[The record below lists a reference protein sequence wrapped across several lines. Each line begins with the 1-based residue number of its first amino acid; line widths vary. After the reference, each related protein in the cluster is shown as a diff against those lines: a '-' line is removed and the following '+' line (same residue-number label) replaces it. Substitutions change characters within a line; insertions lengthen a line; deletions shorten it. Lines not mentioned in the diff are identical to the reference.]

1 MAVDIRLPN
10 ITAASEAGQLA
21 QIRSYLYQF
30 AEQLQ
35 WAFNT
40 LPAGGDGAV
49 SADMTVADTS
59 GGMTESEAQST
70 FNDIKSLIIKSADI
84 VNAYYEQIN
93 ERLEGEYVAQSDFG
107 TFAEQTTQEIEKNST
122 AIEQNFQDIQKLL
135 TDIDVINE
143 IVANAYIR
151 SGLLYYDDDGAPV
164 YGLEIGQQNVVDGV
178 EVFNQYARFTSSKL
192 SFYDKSGNEVALISD
207 NRMEINNAEVK
218 ETLTV
223 GRYVI
228 DTVGD
233 GLTFKWV

>member
-40 LPAGGDGAV
+40 LPTGGDGAV
-49 SADMTVADTS
+49 STEMTVADTS

-107 TFAEQTTQEIEKNST
+107 IYAEQTTQEIEKNST
-122 AIEQNFQDIQKLL
+122 AIEQNFQDIQQIL

-164 YGLEIGQQNVVDGV
+164 YGLEIGQQNIVDGV
-178 EVFNQYARFTSSKL
+178 EVFNKFARFTSSRL
-192 SFYDKSGNEVALISD
+192 SFYDKNDTEVAYISD
-207 NRMEINNAEVK
+207 YKMVITSAEIADS
-218 ETLTV
+218 LTV
-223 GRYVI
+223 GRYVM
-228 DTVGD
+228 DTAE